1 VAYNLRAMADATDD
15 AHRLRRDIGWNLVS
29 VVLLGA
35 VGLGL
40 NFAIGG
46 FWGADALG
54 SFTLVTI
61 PFFAFA
67 VTGACGLQYAVLRA
81 IAERPDDRDRVAVV
95 AVGALV
101 PGIILAALVTLVFI
115 AARGPMGDL
124 LASPAVTEGV
134 LYAAPGL
141 FCFSVNK
148 IILGVTNGLRRMR
161 AYAIY
166 TSLRYLLIAAGVIT
180 AKVLGLRAD
189 QLPVIWTIAECT
201 LFCVLVVELL
211 RTVAVAR
218 GFARGWMTWARK
230 HLDFGVRGVLATLAA
245 EVNSKID
252 VWLLGVALPD
262 SRVGIYSL
270 ASSLYEGAMQIAVV
284 LQNNLNPLMAKAIAD
299 GDLPAVELLARRVRR
314 WFVPAMIAICA
325 LAALA
330 YPILVPTL
338 LGDRAFADG
347 APAFAIMM
355 TGLALASPWL
365 PVNQILLMAS
375 KPGWYTV
382 TIVIVLAVNVV
393 GNFGLIPLFEVKGAA
408 LAAAASMT
416 ASAILIVVMAR
427 RKVGVKLY

>member
-1 VAYNLRAMADATDD
+1 MAYNLRAMADATDD

-29 VVLLGA
+29 VFLLGA

-54 SFTLVTI
+54 AFTLVTI

-81 IAERPDDRDRVAVV
+81 VAERPEDRDRVAVV

-101 PGIILAALVTLVFI
+101 PGVVLAALVTLAFF
-115 AARGPMGDL
+115 ALRGPMGDL
-124 LASPAVTEGV
+124 LDSPAVTEGV
-134 LYAAPGL
+134 VWATPGL

-148 IILGVTNGLRRMR
+148 IILGITNGLRRMR

-166 TSLRYLLIAAGVIT
+166 TSLRYLLIAAGVGT
-180 AKVLGLRAD
+180 AKLLDLRAD
-189 QLPVIWTIAECT
+189 QLPVIWTIAETT
-201 LFCVLVVELL
+201 LFLVLLVELFA
-211 RTVAVAR
+211 TVAVVR
-218 GFARGWMTWARK
+218 GFAAGWTTWARR
-230 HLDFGVRGVLATLAA
+230 HLDFGARGVLATLAA
-245 EVNSKID
+245 EINSKID

-284 LQNNLNPLMAKAIAD
+284 LQNNLNPIMAKALAE
-299 GDLPAVELLARRVRR
+299 GDRLAVEALARRVRR
-314 WFVPAMIAICA
+314 WFVPAMAGICL
-325 LAALA
+325 LAAVA
-330 YPILVPTL
+330 YPLLIPTL

-347 APAFAIMM
+347 APAFAILMA
-355 TGLALASPWL
+355 GLALASPWL
-365 PVNQILLMAS
+365 PVNQLLLMAS

-382 TIVIVLAVNVV
+382 SIVIVLAVNAV
-393 GNFGLIPLFEVKGAA
+393 GNLGSIPLFEVKGAA
-408 LAAAASMT
+408 LAAASSMV
-416 ASAILIVVMAR
+416 ASAFLIVVFAR